1 MSARAS
7 LLVALHSSSDCLAVG
22 LQSLAGSEPP
32 QVRAFPLGRQ
42 LSGALL
48 PCLEQLLP
56 APRWPEIGR
65 LVVATGPGG
74 FTSTR
79 LTVVLAR
86 TLAQQLAVP
95 LHGVGSFWA
104 VARRLLRQRPGLAEV
119 ERFWLVQDLPR
130 RGTVAGCYG
139 ADPRALGAIAEVE
152 QPRLYRPGD
161 SFAQGLAPELIL
173 PAAVDASLDV
183 LELLA
188 LGQAAAALGLA
199 GPWQPV
205 LPIYPTSPVDF
216 TPQIPSQV
224 PPGSLPSVL
233 PQSIPPQRDSPQSDP
248 VDNGRLQRAP
258 LENSPLEDSP
268 LENRPI
274 ENSPLPGTGIGGG

>member
-22 LQSLAGSEPP
+22 LQPLAATEPP
-32 QVRAFPLGRQ
+32 QVLAFPLGRQ

-95 LHGVGSFWA
+95 LHGVGSFLP
-104 VARRLLRQRPGLAEV
+104 VARRLMRQRPELAAV

-139 ADPRALGAIAEVE
+139 ADPGALGALAELE
-152 QPRLYRPGD
+152 QPRLFGPGEA
-161 SFAQGLAPELIL
+161 FAQGLAPELVL
-173 PAAVDASLDV
+173 PAAVDAPLDV

-188 LGQAAAALGLA
+188 LGQAAAAQGLA

-216 TPQIPSQV
+216 TPQPASQDSTVARPAIP
-224 PPGSLPSVL
+224 PPGTPLA
-233 PQSIPPQRDSPQSDP
+233 
-248 VDNGRLQRAP
+248 GRA
-258 LENSPLEDSP
+258 S
-268 LENRPI
+268 
-274 ENSPLPGTGIGGG
+274 GVG

>member
-1 MSARAS
+1 MSAQAS
-7 LLVALHSSSDCLAVG
+7 QLVALHSSTDCLAVG
-22 LQSLAGSEPP
+22 LQPLSGSEPP

-56 APRWPEIGR
+56 AERWPEIGR

-95 LHGVGSFWA
+95 LHGFCSFLP
-104 VARRLLRQRPGLAEV
+104 VALRLLRQRPELAEV
-119 ERFWLVQDLPR
+119 ERFWLIQDLPR

-139 ADPRALGAIAEVE
+139 ADPASLGAMAEL
-152 QPRLYRPGD
+152 QPPRLFLPGEA
-161 SFAQGLAPELIL
+161 FAQGLVPALIL
-173 PAAVDASLDV
+173 PAAVEAPLDI

-188 LGQAAAALGLA
+188 LGQAAAAQGLA

-205 LPIYPTSPVDF
+205 LPIYPTSPVDV
-216 TPQIPSQV
+216 TPQASSQV
-224 PPGSLPSVL
+224 PTPALANAPLPS
-233 PQSIPPQRDSPQSDP
+233 
-248 VDNGRLQRAP
+248 A
-258 LENSPLEDSP
+258 
-268 LENRPI
+268 
-274 ENSPLPGTGIGGG
+274 PLPGAGSGGG

>member
-22 LQSLAGSEPP
+22 LQPLAATEPP
-32 QVRAFPLGRQ
+32 QVLAFPLGRQ

-56 APRWPEIGR
+56 AERWPEIGR

-95 LHGVGSFWA
+95 LHGFGSFLP
-104 VARRLLRQRPGLAEV
+104 VARRLVRQGPELADV
-119 ERFWLVQDLPR
+119 ARFWLAQDLPR

-139 ADPRALGAIAEVE
+139 ADPAALGAIAELQ
-152 QPRLYRPGD
+152 QPRLFLPGEA
-161 SFAQGLAPELIL
+161 FAQGLAPELIL
-173 PAAVDASLDV
+173 PAAVDAPLDV

-188 LGQAAAALGLA
+188 LGQAAAAQGLA

-216 TPQIPSQV
+216 TPQASSQV
-224 PPGSLPSVL
+224 PTRALPS
-233 PQSIPPQRDSPQSDP
+233 
-248 VDNGRLQRAP
+248 AP
-258 LENSPLEDSP
+258 
-268 LENRPI
+268 RPGAG
-274 ENSPLPGTGIGGG
+274 SGAG

>member
-1 MSARAS
+1 MSAQAS
-7 LLVALHSSSDCLAVG
+7 LLVALHSSSDCLAVA
-22 LQSLAGSEPP
+22 LQPLSGSEPP

-56 APRWPEIGR
+56 AERWPEIGR

-95 LHGVGSFWA
+95 LHGFGSFLP
-104 VARRLLRQRPGLAEV
+104 VARRLVRQRPELAEV
-119 ERFWLVQDLPR
+119 ERFWLIQDLPR

-139 ADPRALGAIAEVE
+139 ADPASLGAMAELQ
-152 QPRLYRPGD
+152 QPRLFLPGEA
-161 SFAQGLAPELIL
+161 FAQGLAPALIL
-173 PAAVDASLDV
+173 PAAVEAPLDV
-183 LELLA
+183 LELLV
-188 LGQAAAALGLA
+188 LGQAAAAQGLA

-216 TPQIPSQV
+216 TPQASSQV
-224 PPGSLPSVL
+224 ATTALPNA
-233 PQSIPPQRDSPQSDP
+233 P
-248 VDNGRLQRAP
+248 VPSA
-258 LENSPLEDSP
+258 
-268 LENRPI
+268 
-274 ENSPLPGTGIGGG
+274 PLPGVGSGGG

>member
-22 LQSLAGSEPP
+22 LQPLASREPP
-32 QVRAFPLGRQ
+32 QVLAFPLGRQ
-42 LSGALL
+42 LSNALL
-48 PCLEQLLP
+48 PCLEELLP

-79 LTVVLAR
+79 LTVVMAR

-95 LHGVGSFWA
+95 LHGFGSFLP
-104 VARRLLRQRPGLAEV
+104 VARRLLRQRPQLAAA

-139 ADPRALGAIAEVE
+139 PDSAALGAIAELE
-152 QPRLYRPGD
+152 QPRLFRPGEA
-161 SFAQGLAPELIL
+161 FAEGLAPELIL
-173 PAAVDASLDV
+173 PAAVDAPLDL

-188 LGQAAAALGLA
+188 LGQTAATQGLA

-216 TPQIPSQV
+216 TPQASTQDPAPPLPS
-224 PPGSLPSVL
+224 GSLP
-233 PQSIPPQRDSPQSDP
+233 
-248 VDNGRLQRAP
+248 GA
-258 LENSPLEDSP
+258 
-268 LENRPI
+268 
-274 ENSPLPGTGIGGG
+274 GIGEG

>member
-22 LQSLAGSEPP
+22 LQPLAATEPP
-32 QVRAFPLGRQ
+32 QVLAFPLGRQ

-95 LHGVGSFWA
+95 LHGVGSFLP
-104 VARRLLRQRPGLAEV
+104 VARRLMRQRPELAAV

-139 ADPRALGAIAEVE
+139 ADPGALGALAELE
-152 QPRLYRPGD
+152 QPRLFGPGEA
-161 SFAQGLAPELIL
+161 FAQGLAPELVL
-173 PAAVDASLDV
+173 PAAVDAPLDV

-188 LGQAAAALGLA
+188 LGQAAAAQGLA

-216 TPQIPSQV
+216 TPQASSQV
-224 PPGSLPSVL
+224 PTSSLP
-233 PQSIPPQRDSPQSDP
+233 
-248 VDNGRLQRAP
+248 NA
-258 LENSPLEDSP
+258 
-268 LENRPI
+268 
-274 ENSPLPGTGIGGG
+274 PLPGAGIGGG

>member
-1 MSARAS
+1 MSAQAS
-7 LLVALHSSSDCLAVG
+7 LLVALHSSTDCLAVG
-22 LQSLAGSEPP
+22 LQPLAGSEPP
-32 QVRAFPLGRQ
+32 QVLAFPLGRQ

-79 LTVVLAR
+79 LTVVMAR

-95 LHGVGSFWA
+95 LHGFGSFLP
-104 VARRLLRQRPGLAEV
+104 VARRLLRQRPELAGV

-139 ADPRALGAIAEVE
+139 ADPAGLGAIAELE
-152 QPRLYRPGD
+152 QPRLFRPGEA
-161 SFAQGLAPELIL
+161 FAEGLAPELIL
-173 PAAVDASLDV
+173 PAAVDAPLDV

-205 LPIYPTSPVDF
+205 LPLYPTSPVDF
-216 TPQIPSQV
+216 TPQSPSQV
-224 PPGSLPSVL
+224 P
-233 PQSIPPQRDSPQSDP
+233 
-248 VDNGRLQRAP
+248 A
-258 LENSPLEDSP
+258 
-268 LENRPI
+268 
-274 ENSPLPGTGIGGG
+274 SPLPTISQPNLSQPGAGIGGG

>member
-7 LLVALHSSSDCLAVG
+7 LLLALHSSSDCLAVG

-42 LSGALL
+42 LSNDLL

-95 LHGVGSFWA
+95 LHGVSSFLA
-104 VARRLLRQRPGLAEV
+104 VARRLVRQRPGLAEV
-119 ERFWLVQDLPR
+119 GCFWLVQDLPR

-139 ADPRALGAIAEVE
+139 VDPRALGALAEVG
-152 QPRLYRPGD
+152 QPRLYLPGD
-161 SFAQGLAPELIL
+161 AFAQGLAPELIL
-173 PAAVDASLDV
+173 PAAVDACLDV

-205 LPIYPTSPVDF
+205 LPTYPTNPVDF

-224 PPGSLPSVL
+224 PTGSL
-233 PQSIPPQRDSPQSDP
+233 QSGSPQK
-248 VDNGRLQRAP
+248 G
-258 LENSPLEDSP
+258 SPHTA
-268 LENRPI
+268 
-274 ENSPLPGTGIGGG
+274 PLPGLGSGAG

>member
-7 LLVALHSSSDCLAVG
+7 LLLALHSSSDCLAVG
-22 LQSLAGSEPP
+22 LQPLAATEPP
-32 QVRAFPLGRQ
+32 QVLAFPLGRQ

-95 LHGVGSFWA
+95 LHGVGSFLA
-104 VARRLLRQRPGLAEV
+104 VARRLVRQRPELAGA
-119 ERFWLVQDLPR
+119 ERFWLVQELPR

-139 ADPRALGAIAEVE
+139 ANPGALGAIAELE
-152 QPRLYRPGD
+152 QPRLFLPGAA
-161 SFAQGLAPELIL
+161 FAQGLAPDLIL
-173 PAAVDASLDV
+173 PAAVEAPLDV

-188 LGQAAAALGLA
+188 LGQAAAAQGLA

-216 TPQIPSQV
+216 TPQPSSQV
-224 PPGSLPSVL
+224 PVVPLPAVPL
-233 PQSIPPQRDSPQSDP
+233 PAI
-248 VDNGRLQRAP
+248 
-258 LENSPLEDSP
+258 
-268 LENRPI
+268 
-274 ENSPLPGTGIGGG
+274 PLPGTPLPESGSGAG

>member
-1 MSARAS
+1 MSARAT
-7 LLVALHSSSDCLAVG
+7 LLLALHSSSDCLAVA
-22 LQSLAGSEPP
+22 LQPLSGREPP
-32 QVRAFPLGRQ
+32 QVLAFPLGRQ

-56 APRWPEIGR
+56 AQRWPEIGR

-86 TLAQQLAVP
+86 TLAQQLVVP
-95 LHGVGSFWA
+95 LHGVGSFLP
-104 VARRLLRQRPGLAEV
+104 VARRLLRQRPQLAAA

-139 ADPRALGAIAEVE
+139 ADPAALGAIAEWQ
-152 QPRLYRPGD
+152 QPRLFLPGED
-161 SFAQGLAPELIL
+161 FAQGLAPELIL
-173 PAAVDASLDV
+173 PAAVEAPLDI

-188 LGQAAAALGLA
+188 LGQAAAAQGLA

-216 TPQIPSQV
+216 TPQSPSPV
-224 PPGSLPSVL
+224 PAPPLPTISLPIG
-233 PQSIPPQRDSPQSDP
+233 PK
-248 VDNGRLQRAP
+248 
-258 LENSPLEDSP
+258 
-268 LENRPI
+268 PI
-274 ENSPLPGTGIGGG
+274 GPKPSAPLPGAGLGGG

>member
-1 MSARAS
+1 MSARAT
-7 LLVALHSSSDCLAVG
+7 LLLALHSSSDCLAVA
-22 LQSLAGSEPP
+22 LQPLSGREPP
-32 QVRAFPLGRQ
+32 QVLAFPLGRQ

-56 APRWPEIGR
+56 AERWPEIGR

-86 TLAQQLAVP
+86 TLAQQLVVP
-95 LHGVGSFWA
+95 LHGVGSFLP
-104 VARRLLRQRPGLAEV
+104 VARRLLRQRPQLAAA

-139 ADPRALGAIAEVE
+139 ADPAALGAIAEWQ
-152 QPRLYRPGD
+152 QPRLFLPGEN
-161 SFAQGLAPELIL
+161 FAQGLAPELIL
-173 PAAVDASLDV
+173 PAAVEAPLDI

-188 LGQAAAALGLA
+188 LGQAAAAQGLA

-216 TPQIPSQV
+216 TPQSPSQV
-224 PPGSLPSVL
+224 PAPPLPTISLPIGPKPIG
-233 PQSIPPQRDSPQSDP
+233 PQPS
-248 VDNGRLQRAP
+248 A
-258 LENSPLEDSP
+258 
-268 LENRPI
+268 
-274 ENSPLPGTGIGGG
+274 PLPGAGIGGG

>member
-1 MSARAS
+1 MSVQAS

-22 LQSLAGSEPP
+22 LQPLSGSEAP

-56 APRWPEIGR
+56 AERWHEIGR

-95 LHGVGSFWA
+95 LHGFGSFLP
-104 VARRLLRQRPGLAEV
+104 VARRLVRQGPELADV
-119 ERFWLVQDLPR
+119 ERFWLAQDLPR

-139 ADPRALGAIAEVE
+139 ADPAALGAIAELQ
-152 QPRLYRPGD
+152 QPRLFLPGEA
-161 SFAQGLAPELIL
+161 FAQGLAPELIL
-173 PAAVDASLDV
+173 PAAVEAPLDV

-199 GPWQPV
+199 GPWPFAPCENVPLQLTTFN
-205 LPIYPTSPVDF
+205 LP
-216 TPQIPSQV
+216 
-224 PPGSLPSVL
+224 
-233 PQSIPPQRDSPQSDP
+233 
-248 VDNGRLQRAP
+248 
-258 LENSPLEDSP
+258 
-268 LENRPI
+268 
-274 ENSPLPGTGIGGG
+274 

>member
-1 MSARAS
+1 MSARAT
-7 LLVALHSSSDCLAVG
+7 LLLALHSSSDCLAVA
-22 LQSLAGSEPP
+22 LQPLSGREPP
-32 QVRAFPLGRQ
+32 QVLSFPLGRQ

-56 APRWPEIGR
+56 AQRWPEIGR

-86 TLAQQLAVP
+86 TLAQQLVVP
-95 LHGVGSFWA
+95 LHGVGSFLP
-104 VARRLLRQRPGLAEV
+104 VARRLLRQRPQLAAA

-139 ADPRALGAIAEVE
+139 ADPAALGAIAEWQ
-152 QPRLYRPGD
+152 QPRLFLPGED
-161 SFAQGLAPELIL
+161 FAQGLAPELIL
-173 PAAVDASLDV
+173 PAAVEAPLDI

-188 LGQAAAALGLA
+188 LGQAAAAQGLA
-199 GPWQPV
+199 GPWQSV

-216 TPQIPSQV
+216 TPQSPSQV
-224 PPGSLPSVL
+224 PAPPLPTISLP
-233 PQSIPPQRDSPQSDP
+233 I
-248 VDNGRLQRAP
+248 G
-258 LENSPLEDSP
+258 
-268 LENRPI
+268 
-274 ENSPLPGTGIGGG
+274 PLPGAGIGGG

>member
-7 LLVALHSSSDCLAVG
+7 LLLALHSSSDCLAVG
-22 LQSLAGSEPP
+22 LQPLAATEPP

-56 APRWPEIGR
+56 AERWPEIGR

-95 LHGVGSFWA
+95 LQGIGSFLP
-104 VARRLLRQRPGLAEV
+104 VARRLVRQRPELAAA

-139 ADPRALGAIAEVE
+139 ADLASLGAMAER
-152 QPRLYRPGD
+152 QPPRLFLPGEA
-161 SFAQGLAPELIL
+161 FAQGLAPELIL
-173 PAAVDASLDV
+173 PAAVEAPLDV

-188 LGQAAAALGLA
+188 LGQAAAAQGLA

-216 TPQIPSQV
+216 TPQASSQV
-224 PPGSLPSVL
+224 PTRALPS
-233 PQSIPPQRDSPQSDP
+233 
-248 VDNGRLQRAP
+248 A
-258 LENSPLEDSP
+258 
-268 LENRPI
+268 
-274 ENSPLPGTGIGGG
+274 PLPGVGSGGG

>member
-1 MSARAS
+1 MSAQAS

-22 LQSLAGSEPP
+22 LQPLSCSEPP

-56 APRWPEIGR
+56 AERWPEIGR

-95 LHGVGSFWA
+95 LHGFGSFLP
-104 VARRLLRQRPGLAEV
+104 VARRLVRQGPELAEV
-119 ERFWLVQDLPR
+119 ERFWLAQDLPR

-139 ADPRALGAIAEVE
+139 ADPAALGAIAELQ
-152 QPRLYRPGD
+152 QPRLFLPGEA
-161 SFAQGLAPELIL
+161 FAQGLAPELIL
-173 PAAVDASLDV
+173 PAAVDAPLDV

-188 LGQAAAALGLA
+188 LGQAAAAQGLA

-216 TPQIPSQV
+216 TPQASSQV
-224 PPGSLPSVL
+224 PPRALPS
-233 PQSIPPQRDSPQSDP
+233 
-248 VDNGRLQRAP
+248 AP
-258 LENSPLEDSP
+258 W
-268 LENRPI
+268 
-274 ENSPLPGTGIGGG
+274 PGAGSGAG

>member
-1 MSARAS
+1 MNTRAS
-7 LLVALHSSSDCLAVG
+7 LLLALHSSSDCLAVG
-22 LQSLAGSEPP
+22 LQPLGAKEPP
-32 QVRAFPLGRQ
+32 QMLAFPLGRQ
-42 LSGALL
+42 LSNALL

-95 LHGVGSFWA
+95 LHGYCSFLP
-104 VARRLLRQRPGLAEV
+104 VARRRLRQQPELAAA

-130 RGTVAGCYG
+130 RGTVAGCYS
-139 ADPRALGAIAEVE
+139 ADPSALGAIVE
-152 QPRLYRPGD
+152 LKQPRLYRPGEA
-161 SFAQGLAPELIL
+161 FAAGLAPELIL
-173 PAAVDASLDV
+173 PALVDAPLDI

-188 LGQAAAALGLA
+188 LGQAAAAQGQD

-216 TPQIPSQV
+216 TPQPPS
-224 PPGSLPSVL
+224 G
-233 PQSIPPQRDSPQSDP
+233 
-248 VDNGRLQRAP
+248 
-258 LENSPLEDSP
+258 
-268 LENRPI
+268 
-274 ENSPLPGTGIGGG
+274 PLPGRGPGGGGG

>member
-1 MSARAS
+1 MSAQAS

-22 LQSLAGSEPP
+22 LQPHSCSEPP

-56 APRWPEIGR
+56 AERWPEIGR

-95 LHGVGSFWA
+95 LHGFGSFLP
-104 VARRLLRQRPGLAEV
+104 VARRLVRQGPELAEV
-119 ERFWLVQDLPR
+119 ERFWLAQDLPR

-139 ADPRALGAIAEVE
+139 ADPAALGAIAELQ
-152 QPRLYRPGD
+152 QPRLFLPGEA
-161 SFAQGLAPELIL
+161 FAGGLAPELIL
-173 PAAVDASLDV
+173 PAAVDAPLDV

-188 LGQAAAALGLA
+188 LGQAAAAQGLA

-216 TPQIPSQV
+216 TPQASSQV
-224 PPGSLPSVL
+224 PPRALPS
-233 PQSIPPQRDSPQSDP
+233 
-248 VDNGRLQRAP
+248 AP
-258 LENSPLEDSP
+258 
-268 LENRPI
+268 RPGAG
-274 ENSPLPGTGIGGG
+274 SGAG